1 MQSEERN
8 TAGLA
13 QRLQPAVKDGKITPL
28 SGPVSVPVDDEIS
41 LLELWRIL
49 RRHKN
54 IIFAATLLGI
64 ALPALAAWLMTPLYR
79 AEVVVAPV
87 TGKDDRHGLLGPLA
101 ELSGIAGLAGV
112 SLSRGDR
119 KNEAMAVLQSRLLT
133 EQFIREQKLLPVLFP
148 DRWVEGESD
157 ADDAAAGN
165 APTMYEAYTLFDEKI
180 RRVYEDRKSGM
191 VVLSIAWKDPQQA
204 ALWANRLIQQTNE
217 LLRQRS
223 TEESKQAIHY
233 LQEQIKQTSAVELQQ
248 VLHRVVESKLK
259 EIILANVNEEFAF
272 RIIDPAVAPE
282 QPFKPVVP
290 LMLTFGM
297 LLGLIGGVVL
307 AFVLN
312 LVRPPENNSLPH

>member
-1 MQSEERN
+1 MQSEERKA
-8 TAGLA
+8 AGRA
-13 QRLQPAVKDGKITPL
+13 QRLQPAAKDGKITPL

-54 IIFAATLLGI
+54 IIFAATLLGL

-101 ELSGIAGLAGV
+101 ELSGIAGLTGV
-112 SLSRGDR
+112 NLPRGDR

-133 EQFIREQKLLPVLFP
+133 EQFIRDQKLLPVLFP
-148 DRWVEGESD
+148 DRWVDGE
-157 ADDAAAGN
+157 AGAEETAAGN
-165 APTMYEAYTLFDEKI
+165 DAPTMYEAYTLFDEKI

-204 ALWANRLIQQTNE
+204 ALWANLLIQKTNE

-223 TEESKQAIHY
+223 TEESQKAIHY
-233 LQEQIKQTSAVELQQ
+233 LQEQLKQTSAVELQQ

-259 EIILANVNEEFAF
+259 EIIFANVNEEFAF

-312 LVRPPENNSLPH
+312 LLRPPLPN